1 MAACNLTAQT
11 IVSGTVSD
19 GKNTL
24 TGANVFII
32 GTIDG
37 CLTDSLGRFSF
48 STSMTGT
55 VTLRATFIG
64 FDDYTLTADASK
76 LSNLT
81 IRMNERSTT
90 INEVVVT
97 ASTFSFGK
105 SDNFKTMDALDVVMA
120 GNSCG
125 DIVAAMQTLPGTQK
139 VGENGKLYVR
149 GGESDECQT
158 FVNGMHVLVPYS
170 TNTENSAVRGRFSP
184 FLFKGI
190 NFSLGGYGG
199 EYGQALSSVLPM
211 ETADAATSDKFGVSA
226 SLVDWNIGGTKAFE
240 SSSLSFN
247 AALTSMALCN
257 RLFTERFD
265 FSRPYRKL
273 SGEAQ
278 YKKEFKT
285 TGVLKTYF
293 GYDLTS
299 VGQNID
305 NRSLSLKEHNIYANV
320 TYKANV
326 GRGYTLF
333 TGIANSSVFNDI
345 DDAQIVGDHY
355 HNFRNEVHLKA
366 ELRKVCSDVLKLSAG
381 LEDYIRNSTLKY
393 ETSPQ
398 GFPPYGGGRGERLA
412 AYQLNYNILAAHVDA
427 QWRIIPRVFLN
438 TSARAELLAPSNS
451 PSRGESQSASEIPLE
466 GGSRGARWLLM
477 PRATLSY
484 IPNKHLQF
492 SLVAGRYSQTPAD
505 DYLAQSHITLG
516 QSTADHAILS
526 IQCKSKTTLLRIEP
540 YWKEYRHL
548 PLLVNSS
555 PRGGWEGVDWE
566 GVGYGTSRGL
576 DLYVEDHS
584 LFKNLSTTC
593 SYSFNDSRRLY
604 LDYTELQTPDYI
616 SRHNLRLTAKYA
628 IGKIIIGLAESYAS
642 GRQFPAGKTP
652 HYNSVDVNLTWLLSP
667 KVIVYTSLNNVFGRT
682 NIFRYDASGSPV
694 TASRDRFLYIGIFVS
709 LKNNKAYDISN
720 F

>member
-1 MAACNLTAQT
+1 MTACNLAAQT
-11 IVSGTVSD
+11 IVSGTVTD
-19 GKNTL
+19 GKEAL
-24 TGANVFII
+24 AGANVFII

-48 STSMTGT
+48 TTSKTGE
-55 VTLRATFIG
+55 VTLSASFIG
-64 FDDYTLTADASK
+64 FEDYKLTADTAH
-76 LSNLT
+76 LTNLH
-81 IRMNERSTT
+81 IQMKERATS
-90 INEVVVT
+90 IDEVVVT

-125 DIVAAMQTLPGTQK
+125 DIVAALQTLPGTQM

-190 NFSLGGYGG
+190 NFSLGGYDG

-211 ETADAATSDKFGVSA
+211 ETTDAATSDKFGVSA
-226 SLVDWNIGGTKAFE
+226 SLVDWNIGGTKAFRN
-240 SSSLSFN
+240 SSLSFN
-247 AALTSMALCN
+247 AALTSMGIFN
-257 RLFTERFD
+257 RLFSERLRVGDGTSGMRFD

-278 YKKEFKT
+278 FKKEFKGS
-285 TGVLKTYF
+285 GVLKSYV

-299 VGQNID
+299 VGQRID
-305 NRSLSLKEHNIYANV
+305 GRNLSLKEHNIYANA
-320 TYKANV
+320 TYKTSI

-333 TGIANSSVFNDI
+333 AGIANSSVVSNI
-345 DDAQIVGDHY
+345 DDAQTAGDHY
-355 HNFRNEVHLKA
+355 HNFRNEIHLKA

-381 LEDYIRNSTLKY
+381 AEDYLRNSTLRY
-393 ETSPQ
+393 DD
-398 GFPPYGGGRGERLA
+398 YH
-412 AYQLNYNILAAHVDA
+412 YQLNYNILAAHIDA

-438 TSARAELLAPSNS
+438 TSARAEHLPSG
-451 PSRGESQSASEIPLE
+451 RM
-466 GGSRGARWLLM
+466 GGGLLLM

-484 IPNKHLQF
+484 IPSKQLQF
-492 SLVAGRYSQTPAD
+492 SLVAGRYSQTAAD
-505 DYLAQSHITLG
+505 DYLAMSHKTLC
-516 QSTADHAILS
+516 QSTADHATLS
-526 IQCKSKTTLLRIEP
+526 MQWKSQTTLLRIEP
-540 YWKEYRHL
+540 YLKKYHHL
-548 PLLVNSS
+548 PLYTS
-555 PRGGWEGVDWE
+555 PRGGWE

-576 DLYVEDHS
+576 DIYLEDHS
-584 LFKNLSTTC
+584 LLKNLSTTL

-604 LDYTELQTPDYI
+604 LDYTEEQMPDYC
-616 SRHNLRLTAKYA
+616 SRHNLRLTAKYG
-628 IGKIIIGLAESYAS
+628 IGKVIVGLSESYAS
-642 GRQFPAGKTP
+642 GRHFPNGTTP
-652 HYNSVDVNLTWLLSP
+652 HYNSVDMNLTWLVSP
-667 KVIVYTSLNNVFGRT
+667 KVIVYTSLNNIFGRT
-682 NIFRYDASGSPV
+682 NIFRFDANGTPV
-694 TASRDRFLYIGIFVS
+694 TASHDRFLYIGIFVS

>member
-1 MAACNLTAQT
+1 MTACNLAAQT
-11 IVSGTVSD
+11 TVSGIVTD
-19 GKNTL
+19 GKEAL
-24 TGANVFII
+24 AGANVFII

-48 STSMTGT
+48 TTSTTGE
-55 VTLRATFIG
+55 VTLSASFIG
-64 FDDYTLTADASK
+64 FEDFKLTADAAH
-76 LSNLT
+76 LNNLH
-81 IRMNERSTT
+81 IQMKERATS
-90 INEVVVT
+90 IDEVVVT

-125 DIVAAMQTLPGTQK
+125 DIVAALQTLPGTQM

-211 ETADAATSDKFGVSA
+211 ETTDAATSDKFGVSA
-226 SLVDWNIGGTKAFE
+226 SLVDWNIGGTKAFRN
-240 SSSLSFN
+240 SSLSFN
-247 AALTSMALCN
+247 AALTSMGIFN
-257 RLFTERFD
+257 RLFSERLRVGDGTSGMRFD

-278 YKKEFKT
+278 FKKEFKGS
-285 TGVLKTYF
+285 GVLKSYV

-299 VGQNID
+299 VGQRID
-305 NRSLSLKEHNIYANV
+305 GRNLSLKEHNIYANA
-320 TYKANV
+320 TYKTSI

-333 TGIANSSVFNDI
+333 AGIANSSVVSNI
-345 DDAQIVGDHY
+345 DDAQTAGDHY
-355 HNFRNEVHLKA
+355 HNFRNEIHLKA

-381 LEDYIRNSTLKY
+381 AEDYLRNSTLRY
-393 ETSPQ
+393 DD
-398 GFPPYGGGRGERLA
+398 YH
-412 AYQLNYNILAAHVDA
+412 YQLNYNILAAHIDA

-438 TSARAELLAPSNS
+438 TSARAEHLPSG
-451 PSRGESQSASEIPLE
+451 RM
-466 GGSRGARWLLM
+466 GGGLLLM

-484 IPNKHLQF
+484 IPSKQLQF
-492 SLVAGRYSQTPAD
+492 SLVAGRYSQTAAD
-505 DYLAQSHITLG
+505 DYLAMSHKTLC
-516 QSTADHAILS
+516 QSTADHATLS
-526 IQCKSKTTLLRIEP
+526 MQWKSQTTLLRIEP
-540 YWKEYRHL
+540 YLKKYHHL
-548 PLLVNSS
+548 PLYTS
-555 PRGGWEGVDWE
+555 PRGGWE

-576 DLYVEDHS
+576 DIYLENHS
-584 LFKNLSTTC
+584 LLKNLSTSL

-604 LDYTELQTPDYI
+604 LDYTEEQMPDYC
-616 SRHNLRLTAKYA
+616 SHHNLRLTAKYA
-628 IGKIIIGLAESYAS
+628 IGKTIIGLSESYAS
-642 GRQFPAGKTP
+642 GRHFPNGTTP
-652 HYNSVDVNLTWLLSP
+652 HYNSVDMNLTWLVSP
-667 KVIVYTSLNNVFGRT
+667 KVIVYTSLNNIFGRT
-682 NIFRYDASGSPV
+682 NIFRFDANGTPV
-694 TASRDRFLYIGIFVS
+694 TASRDRFLYIGFFVS